1 VRRRKPLK
9 EWRQSI
15 SMSKSHYIIPI
26 FVPHEGCPHD
36 CVFCNQD
43 SITGQEKPVDE
54 AYVRETI
61 EAYLKTILME
71 NSVIEVSFFGGTFTA
86 ISLDKQKELL
96 EVAREYKEKGLV
108 NFIHLSTRPDYIDE
122 PILKNLKDYSVD
134 VIELGIQSMDEEV
147 LLKSGRGH
155 TARQAADASR
165 LIKEYGFILGHQIM
179 LGLPGDNFKKDINT
193 AEQVI
198 RLRPDICRIY
208 PALTIKDTVME
219 RLYNQGEYIPYTL
232 KEAVEISK
240 TIYCMLVSEGIN
252 VIRIGLQPTEEINE
266 GGDIVAGPF
275 HPAFR
280 ELVEGSLYSD
290 MIRESLTG
298 KDADNITIRINDKD
312 MSKLYANR
320 KEFFNEMKERLNIK
334 RTKVAADNDLIRG
347 ELVLETTG
355 SRAMLS
361 LKDYMVEKYILNSKR

>member
-1 VRRRKPLK
+1 
-9 EWRQSI
+9 
-15 SMSKSHYIIPI
+15 MSKSHYIIPI

-43 SITGQEKPVDE
+43 SITGQEKPVDA

-61 EAYLKTILME
+61 EAYLKTILKE

-86 ISLDKQKELL
+86 ISLEKQKELL
-96 EVAREYKEKGLV
+96 AVAREYKEKGLI

-122 PILKNLKDYSVD
+122 PILENLKDYSVD

-155 TARQAADASR
+155 TALEAADASR
-165 LIKEYGFILGHQIM
+165 LIKQYGFTLGHQIM
-179 LGLPGDNFKKDINT
+179 LGLPGDNFKKDIST
-193 AEQVI
+193 AEQAI
-198 RLRPDICRIY
+198 KLRPDICRIY
-208 PALTIKDTVME
+208 PALTIKDTEME
-219 RLYNQGEYIPYTL
+219 RLFREGKYIPYTL

-240 TIYCMLVSEGIN
+240 IIYGMLVSEGIN

-280 ELVEGSLYSD
+280 ELVEGSLFCD
-290 MIRESLTG
+290 MLRESLAG
-298 KDADNITIRINDKD
+298 KDTNNIMIRINDKD

-320 KEFFNEMKERLNIK
+320 KEFFNGMKEQLNIK
-334 RTKVAADNDLIRG
+334 RIKVTADNDLIRG

-355 SRAMLS
+355 ISVKLA
-361 LKDYMVEKYILNSKR
+361 LKDYMFEKYNILKIARGEIEL